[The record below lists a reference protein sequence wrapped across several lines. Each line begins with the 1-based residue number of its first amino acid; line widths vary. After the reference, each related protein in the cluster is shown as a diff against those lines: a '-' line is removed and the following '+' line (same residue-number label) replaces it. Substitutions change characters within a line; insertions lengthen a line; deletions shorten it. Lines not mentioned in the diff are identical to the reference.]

1 MSLSEDSIAPRAEVK
16 DSKKPI
22 INVEFREV
30 VMIMDYF
37 TVEKHKIW
45 IFSNNG
51 LLQEP
56 AAIPIF
62 YKGCWLLAKKGH
74 TAHG

>member
-22 INVEFREV
+22 INVELREV

-37 TVEKHKIW
+37 TVEKHKI
-45 IFSNNG
+45 
-51 LLQEP
+51 
-56 AAIPIF
+56 
-62 YKGCWLLAKKGH
+62 
-74 TAHG
+74 